1 MIYDTIAAVATASGV
16 GAIHVIRLS
25 GPDAIAIAAKAFS
38 GTNLTRSASHK
49 VHYGHILQNGEVVDE
64 VLVSVFRAP
73 KTFTAEDVV
82 EISAHGGAYVSSRIL
97 ETLLG
102 HGARLAEQGEF
113 TRRAYLNGRIDLTQA
128 EAIKDV
134 IEAKSSSQLAI
145 AHGALSGKL
154 RTQVESMQES
164 LLDVI
169 AAIEV
174 HIDYPEYDDAE
185 IMTTKLVLEKARNL
199 LSVIDRAIE
208 SSATGAILREGI
220 KTVIVG
226 TPNVGKSSLLNSLLK
241 EDRAI
246 VTDVSGTTRD
256 LIEGEFR
263 LGTLL
268 LRLID
273 TAGIRETSD
282 LVERIGIERTKRA
295 MQDADLILLVLDR
308 SRLLTPDDEQ
318 LLAMT
323 KGKKRILVGNKSDLE
338 VRLTIENE
346 TVVPISAREGV
357 GLDRLESAVKEA
369 LSIDVAT
376 DSSAVFANSRHI
388 GKLREASLALKDAI
402 ASAEQG
408 LPVDMVEIDLKH
420 AWSALGAITGEQA
433 TDDLI
438 SSLFA
443 KFCLGK

>member
-38 GTNLTRSASHK
+38 GANLISSSSHK
-49 VHYGHILQNGEVVDE
+49 VHYGHILQNGEIVDE

-82 EISAHGGAYVSSRIL
+82 EISAHGGTYVSSRIM

-102 HGARLAEQGEF
+102 LGARLAEPGEF

-145 AHGALSGKL
+145 AHAALSGHL
-154 RTQVESMQES
+154 RSQIEAMQER

-185 IMTTKLVLEKARNL
+185 VMTTQLVLEKAKEL
-199 LSVIDRAIE
+199 VGVIDRAIE

-246 VTDVSGTTRD
+246 VTDISGTTRD

-263 LGTLL
+263 LGSLL

-273 TAGIRETSD
+273 TAGIRETAD
-282 LVERIGIERTKRA
+282 LVEQIGIERTKKA
-295 MQDADLILLVLDR
+295 MLDADLILLVLDR
-308 SRLLTPDDEQ
+308 SRILTPDDEA

-338 VRLTIENE
+338 VRLTIEHE
-346 TVVPISAREGV
+346 TVVPISARHGI

-369 LSIDVAT
+369 LAIDYAS
-376 DSSAVFANSRHI
+376 DSTAMFANARHV

-402 ASAEQG
+402 AAAGQG

-438 SSLFA
+438 ASLFA